1 MTEKVIQIET
11 KINSILF
18 WICFFITLLA
28 IFMSLAEFFSRGAFP
43 PSRIN
48 IFYVGILTVYSLH
61 KEALRFLERSASEK
75 IQRKGELFVYLW
87 IIITAILYLIN
98 FLTKNHF
105 SYSDSGKEL
114 KGLMD
119 ITYITIE
126 VGGVFVLSRILK
138 LIMVKY
144 LYPSPKNKEQA

>member
-11 KINSILF
+11 KINAVLF

-48 IFYVGILTVYSLH
+48 VFYVGILAVYSLH
-61 KEALRFLERSASEK
+61 KEALRFLERSVSEK
-75 IQRKGELFVYLW
+75 AQRKGELFVYLW

-98 FLTKNHF
+98 FLTKDRF
-105 SYSDSGKEL
+105 SYSDTGEEL
-114 KGLMD
+114 KGLID

-138 LIMVKY
+138 LLMVKY
-144 LYPSPKNKEQA
+144 LYKNEK